1 MSRMTTVL
9 AKELKEL
16 SRDRKTLGL
25 TLFMSP
31 ILIVLLIFGMGT
43 FMKKKHAT
51 QMDKEL
57 EIAMVGAEYA
67 PNLVAYLK
75 AQGIHLKKVADPDA
89 AIRNQDEDVYLRI
102 GKDFDEKWRK
112 GEPAMVEVVSDS
124 TRQDASIP
132 TRRVHSQLQA
142 YNQTV
147 GALRLVARGISPAVI
162 SPMVVTDKDLSTP
175 EARKGLALSF
185 MPYLLIL
192 GGFIGGAAFVIDM
205 TAGERERQSL
215 EPLLTTPASRSE
227 IVTGKITA
235 SVCISMLSVL
245 FTCLAFKLAAMI
257 TPGLGSMMDVRLM
270 AVVKMML
277 ILVPI
282 VAVGSALLTVISS
295 NAKSVKEAQSYM
307 SMLMLLPML
316 PTIILMINPIKNQ
329 LWMFAVPFLSQNQLL
344 LKVLRSENIAAVE
357 WLVYLGANLAVAS
370 LLWFASVKRYQNEK
384 LAVAS

>member
-1 MSRMTTVL
+1 MSRLTTVIL
-9 AKELKEL
+9 KELKEL

-43 FMKKKHAT
+43 FMKKKQAT

-57 EIAMVGAEYA
+57 EIAMVGAESA

-75 AQGIHLKKVADPDA
+75 AQGIHLKKVSDPDA
-89 AIRNQDEDVYLRI
+89 AIRSQDEDVYLRI
-102 GKDFDEKWRK
+102 GPDFDEKWRK

-132 TRRVHSQLQA
+132 TRRVHAQLEA

-147 GALRLVARGISPAVI
+147 GALRLVARGISPSVI

-215 EPLLTTPASRSE
+215 EPLLTTPAARSE
-227 IVTGKITA
+227 IVSGKIIA

-257 TPGLGSMMDVRLM
+257 TPGLGSMMDVRM
-270 AVVKMML
+270 SAVVKMML

-282 VAVGSALLTVISS
+282 VAIGSALLTLISS
-295 NAKSVKEAQSYM
+295 NSKSVKEAQSYM

-316 PTIILMINPIKNQ
+316 PTIILLINPVKNA

-344 LKVLRSENIAAVE
+344 LKVLRSEHIPAVE
-357 WLVYLGANLAVAS
+357 WLVYFGANLAVAW

>member
-1 MSRMTTVL
+1 MSRLKTVL
-9 AKELKEL
+9 TKELREL

-31 ILIVLLIFGMGT
+31 VLIVLLIFGMGT
-43 FMKKKHAT
+43 FMKKKHDS

-57 EIAMVGAEYA
+57 NIAMVGAEYA
-67 PNLVAYLK
+67 PNLVSYLK
-75 AQGIHLKKVADPDA
+75 AQGIHLKQVSDPDA
-89 AIRNQDEDVYLRI
+89 SIRNQDEDVYLRI

-132 TRRVHSQLQA
+132 ARRLQA
-142 YNQTV
+142 ELQGYNQVV
-147 GALRLVARGISPAVI
+147 GGLRLVARGISPAVI
-162 SPMVVTDKDLSTP
+162 SPMVVTNKDLSTP

-185 MPYLLIL
+185 LPYLLIL

-215 EPLLTTPASRSE
+215 EPLLTTPASRNE
-227 IVTGKITA
+227 IVSGKILA
-235 SVCISMLSVL
+235 SVCIGMLSVF
-245 FTCLAFKLAAMI
+245 FTCVAFKFAAVI
-257 TPGLGSMMDVRLM
+257 TPGLGTMMDVSML
-270 AVVKMML
+270 AVLKMML
-277 ILVPI
+277 ILVPM
-282 VAVGSALLTVISS
+282 VAIGSALLTVISS

-316 PTIILMINPIKNQ
+316 PTIILMINPVKNQ
-329 LWMFAVPFLSQNQLL
+329 LWMFAIPFLSQNQLL
-344 LKVLRSENIAAVE
+344 LKVLRSENIALLE
-357 WLVYLGANLAVAS
+357 WLVYFGANLAIAW
-370 LLWFASVKRYQNEK
+370 LLWFAAVKRYQNEK